1 MPELP
6 EVETMRRGILPV
18 VGRRIARAERP
29 PCPRRPI
36 AIRPRI
42 DLFQKRVAGKTIVAV
57 KHGKRVVIW
66 LAATVEPSPSGRGQ
80 GEGAAAQRRTV
91 PEPKP

>member
-18 VGRRIARAERP
+18 VGRRITP
-29 PCPRRPI
+29 PNAPCQRRPI

-57 KHGKRVVIW
+57 ERAGKRVVVW
-66 LAATVEPSPSGRGQ
+66 LAKEIPRRDPSSRQAQ
-80 GEGAAAQRRTV
+80 GLQPLRLE
-91 PEPKP
+91 